1 MAHTQDGAA
10 EHTGAPPA
18 ARQDT
23 ESGATWVSQEKD
35 VAIGLVGEQAQEID
49 PEVEA
54 RVLRKIDWFLIP
66 AMIVG
71 ISHSHGSAKSLSPF

>member
-1 MAHTQDGAA
+1 MAIMSDEKMAPSSTL
-10 EHTGAPPA
+10 PPA
-18 ARQDT
+18 GHHDDPEFNA
-23 ESGATWVSQEKD
+23 SSVSLEKD
-35 VAIGLVGEQAQEID
+35 IAIGLVGEHAQDVD

-71 ISHSHGSAKSLSPF
+71 PFMLPI

>member
-1 MAHTQDGAA
+1 MAMTLDEKTAPA
-10 EHTGAPPA
+10 ESMPP
-18 ARQDT
+18 T
-23 ESGATWVSQEKD
+23 EHHDPESSASSVSLEKD
-35 VAIGLVGEQAQEID
+35 VAIGLVGEHARDID

-71 ISHSHGSAKSLSPF
+71 TLHSPHHSSLDNF

>member
-1 MAHTQDGAA
+1 MPRTGDGAA
-10 EHTGAPPA
+10 ERPGSPLATRQNVELGA
-18 ARQDT
+18 
-23 ESGATWVSQEKD
+23 SNEKD
-35 VAIGLVGEQAQEID
+35 LAIGLVGEHAQEID

-71 ISHSHGSAKSLSPF
+71 IRL